1 MSAKKDEVPAP
12 SKSGLLRK
20 LLTAALVIAAFFA
33 AYSLGKLKRA
43 SRLDNFAKCLA
54 SKPAKM
60 YGAYWCPH
68 CAEQKEMFGA
78 SFKFVPYMECGVP
91 GSREESPACK
101 QAGIK
106 NFPTWEFPG
115 GERKEGKLSFQ
126 VLSEKSSC
134 PLP

>member
-1 MSAKKDEVPAP
+1 MSAKNGEAPVPP
-12 SKSGLLRK
+12 KSALLRK
-20 LLTAALVIAAFFA
+20 LLTAVLVVAAFFG
-33 AYSLGKLKRA
+33 AYSLGKLKRK

-54 SKPAKM
+54 AKPVKM

-68 CAEQKEMFGA
+68 CAEQKELFGS
-78 SFKFVPYMECGVP
+78 SFKFIPYTECGVP

-101 QAGIK
+101 LAGIK
-106 NFPTWEFPG
+106 NFPTWEFPS

-126 VLSEKSSC
+126 VLSEKSTC